1 MQAQRLRRRSL
12 KVEGV
17 SHTGTED
24 IAEERLW
31 LVCQGRARPLQPIG
45 GRQSGLEMLESIVA
59 SLDGGGDA

>member
-12 KVEGV
+12 KVEDV

-31 LVCQGRARPLQPIG
+31 LVCQGRARSLQPIG
-45 GRQSGLEMLESIVA
+45 GRQSGLEMLEA
-59 SLDGGGDA
+59 